1 MRQVLEKLGPG
12 LDKPEITAA
21 TLRGE
26 WQGGEGKM
34 GDDLKTKETFTRLS
48 EATKEGPVILML
60 HGGGHIT
67 GSPAMER
74 SATFKLARMCHG
86 RVFAVDFRLAPQ
98 HPFPAALLDAIVA
111 YKYLIEPPPGAL
123 HTAVHPTKLVIAGD
137 SSGVY
142 CLPSRLLTQ
151 GWFGNFVID
160 IPTLFGLEL
169 AAARRGIDIVPVT
182 R

>member
-1 MRQVLEKLGPG
+1 MGYLSEPKDGWFIPVFFDPADDEKIGVEKEMRQVLEKLGPG

-142 CLPSRLLTQ
+142 CLP
-151 GWFGNFVID
+151 
-160 IPTLFGLEL
+160 
-169 AAARRGIDIVPVT
+169 RGC
-182 R
+182 

>member
-1 MRQVLEKLGPG
+1 MGYLSEPKEGWFIPISFDPTEDEKSAVEKQMRDVLEKLGPG
-12 LDKPEITAA
+12 FELPETKAA

-26 WQGGEGKM
+26 WQGGEGKV
-34 GDDLKTKETFTRLS
+34 GDDFKTKETFTRLS
-48 EATKEGPVILML
+48 EVTKDGPVILML

-98 HPFPAALLDAIVA
+98 HPFPAALIDAIVS

-123 HTAVHPTKLVIAGD
+123 HAAVDPTKLLIAGD
-137 SSGVY
+137 SSGVRS
-142 CLPSRLLTQ
+142 LP
-151 GWFGNFVID
+151 
-160 IPTLFGLEL
+160 
-169 AAARRGIDIVPVT
+169 
-182 R
+182 